1 MPHILVMGEAVT
13 LTHVVRPTLLA
24 DALHAAGYG
33 VTLACDPRFNALIGP
48 RPYRTIALKS
58 SIDPATSTVLL
69 KQNQPLF
76 SVETFN
82 AYVREDVRLMRL
94 AQPQLVVGDMRQSL
108 AISAQLTKVPYVNII
123 NAHWS
128 PWSDEPF
135 ALVDHPLHKV
145 LGRET
150 GDRLLSLLTPLGSM
164 MMALPINIAALNNGG
179 APIGAGLRE
188 TFCAGDYVVYPD
200 IPELSPTRPL
210 PPNHR
215 YIGPLDFSP
224 KIAPPPWWDK
234 VPDDKPVIYVNLGSS
249 GEPALLEVILAG
261 LSDLRVTVIAAT
273 AHPGA
278 ALAVPAN
285 AFIADYLPGD
295 AAAANAALVIC
306 NGGAS
311 SGCQALVAGTP
322 FLGIASNTDQ
332 LSYGTMVA
340 KTGAAEN
347 LREDEVTAERVR
359 ETVARMLASPGYR
372 EAAQRLKQD
381 FARYDAKANFVAFI
395 GEILAAAPIKALSS
409 EVDAGPR
416 KEDASKQD
424 SRAASVS

>member
-1 MPHILVMGEAVT
+1 MKPHILLMGEAVT

-33 VTLACDPRFNALIGP
+33 VTLACDPRFGALIGP

-58 SIDPATSTVLL
+58 AIDPAASTALL

-94 AQPQLVVGDMRQSL
+94 VQPQLVVGDMRQSL
-108 AISAQLTKVPYVNII
+108 AISAQLARVPYVNII

-135 ALVDHPLHKV
+135 VLVDHPLYKV

-150 GDRLLSLLTPLGSM
+150 GDRLLALMTPLGSM
-164 MMALPINIAALNNGG
+164 MMALPINIAALNNGL

-215 YIGPLDFSP
+215 HIGPLDFSP
-224 KIAPPPWWDK
+224 QIAPPMWWDA
-234 VPDDKPVIYVNLGSS
+234 VPEDKPIIYVNLGSS
-249 GEPALLEVILAG
+249 GEPALLEAILAG
-261 LSDLRVTVIAAT
+261 LSDLPVTVIAAT
-273 AHPGA
+273 ARPGA
-278 ALAVPAN
+278 VLEVPAN
-285 AFIADYLPGD
+285 AFVADYLPGD
-295 AAAANAALVIC
+295 AAAARAALVIC

-311 SGCQALVAGTP
+311 SGCQALMAGTP
-322 FLGIASNTDQ
+322 FLGIPSNTDQ
-332 LSYGTMVA
+332 LSYGRMVA

-347 LREDEVTAERVR
+347 LREDEVTRDSVR
-359 ETVARMLASPGYR
+359 TTVAGMLAAPGYR
-372 EAAQRLKQD
+372 EAARRLQQD
-381 FARYDAKANFVAFI
+381 LARYDAKANFVAFV
-395 GEILAAAPIKALSS
+395 GEILAASSGAVSS
-409 EVDAGPR
+409 EAGTGSR
-416 KEDASKQD
+416 EENASTQD
-424 SRAASVS
+424 SGAASAS